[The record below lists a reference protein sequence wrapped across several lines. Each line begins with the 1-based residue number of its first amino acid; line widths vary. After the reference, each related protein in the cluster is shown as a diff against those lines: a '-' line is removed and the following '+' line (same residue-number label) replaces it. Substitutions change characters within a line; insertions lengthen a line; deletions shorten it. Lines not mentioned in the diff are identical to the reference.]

1 MGMGGPERAVN
12 AGDAQGQYKNVQD
25 ALANQKAFTDALN
38 GANGIGNQTSVF
50 NQLADTAAG
59 RGPNPAAAMLNQ
71 ATGAN
76 AAQTAAQIGSTRGI
90 SQNVG
95 QAARTAANAGANIQQ
110 NAVGQGAALQANQ
123 SLGALNQMGQI
134 AGQQVGQQAAGAN
147 ALTGANQ
154 TAYQQLLD
162 QIKSQNQTA
171 AGLQENINTGNTAQ
185 GINNS
190 NNLYDAG
197 TGLLNNAGVG
207 ASLLGGQKTVA
218 PPPAGA
224 QAGTQTMV
232 PGTGLAAGGQVAAP
246 VSGPRSSLGRSIG
259 MAKGGVV
266 PARVSP
272 GEIYLSPGKAKA
284 VAAGKASPM
293 SGQRIPGAAKVKGDS
308 YVNDTVRKNL
318 QEGGVVIKRTMAGD
332 PDKATAFVRAV
343 MGRGRYA

>member
-1 MGMGGPERAVN
+1 MGGPERVVTA
-12 AGDAQGQYKNVQD
+12 AGAQDQAKKVQD
-25 ALANQKAFTDALN
+25 ALDNQKAFTDALN

-50 NQLADTAAG
+50 NQLADVAAG
-59 RGPNPAAAMLNQ
+59 RGPNPAQTMLNQ
-71 ATGAN
+71 STGAN

-123 SLGALNQMGQI
+123 SLGALGQMGEI
-134 AGQQVGQQAAGAN
+134 AGQQVGEQAAGAN

-197 TGLLNNAGVG
+197 TGLLNNAGAG
-207 ASLLGGQKTVA
+207 ASLLGGQKAVA
-218 PPPAGA
+218 PPPPMGA
-224 QAGTQTMV
+224 QAGTQAMV
-232 PGTGLAAGGQVAAP
+232 PGAGLAAGGQVAAP
-246 VSGPRSSLGRSIG
+246 VSGPRSSLGRAIG

-266 PARVSP
+266 KAQVSP

-308 YVNDTVRKNL
+308 YANDTVRKNL